1 MNDLLVEL
9 FRHNTWANLK
19 MIEFCRD
26 LPPDQRDGDFK
37 IPGTYGAIRE
47 TLHHMIGSQEGYLYT
62 YGRSKEP
69 PAEAFTT
76 WDALVERARKS
87 SEAYEVWTSE
97 TPVGQ
102 VLDAD
107 FGPQTW
113 SAPTWLI
120 LPAAGP
126 LHGTSHTSAP
136 QWRTWASSLL
146 LWISGSTV
154 ATSVASRLAPRPN
167 GLESDCALWYDHTIM
182 EDRAPPLLAVI
193 RIISVLGMSI
203 GIALGIFL
211 ALGFWWIPSLVA
223 FLAAVPFFFLMRFM
237 EKLALKD

>member
-26 LPPDQRDGDFK
+26 LPPEQRDGDFK
-37 IPGTYGAIRE
+37 IAGTYGAIRD

-62 YGRSKEP
+62 YGRWKEP
-69 PAEAFTT
+69 AAEAFTT

-87 SEAYEVWTSE
+87 SEAYEAWTSE

-113 SAPTWLI
+113 SAPTWVI
-120 LPAAGP
+120 LTQ
-126 LHGTSHTSAP
+126 LLDHCTEHRTHVGTTMAHMGIQS
-136 QWRTWASSLL
+136 
-146 LWISGSTV
+146 
-154 ATSVASRLAPRPN
+154 
-167 GLESDCALWYDHTIM
+167 
-182 EDRAPPLLAVI
+182 PPLDLWVYGADVG
-193 RIISVLGMSI
+193 SVKTRPK
-203 GIALGIFL
+203 A
-211 ALGFWWIPSLVA
+211 
-223 FLAAVPFFFLMRFM
+223 
-237 EKLALKD
+237 